1 MRIASNSRIC
11 LALLALALSGSFVR
25 AETIVGS
32 SLEWLTCE
40 SDAVV
45 VGRITK
51 IVTTRGPGS
60 VFYDDCTVA
69 VEEIIKG
76 KVVDRMVV
84 FCFRSLAK
92 ESAAR
97 SWMKSEQPLLLFLSK
112 SRDHGPEKRLE
123 TMLVPASREAPLSV
137 IDLAAPGKYIIDR
150 RFNVLSEKPAI
161 LETCRTT
168 VQRVNEFLKKSSVD
182 PQAKVKDV
190 RLEVPTGSSAW
201 RSLYAGSASYLKVPA
216 FMTLDAKKREEDR
229 PAREK

>member
-1 MRIASNSRIC
+1 SFLCAAIDAGGSDMRIASSSRIC
-11 LALLALALSGSFVR
+11 LALLALALSGSFAW
-25 AETIVGS
+25 AETMVGS

-40 SDAVV
+40 SDVVV

-69 VEEIIKG
+69 VEEVIKG

-97 SWMKSEQPLLLFLSK
+97 SWMKSEQPLLLFLSE

-123 TMLVPASREAPLSV
+123 NMLVPVSREAPLSV
-137 IDLAAPGKYIIDR
+137 IDLAAPGKYVIDR
-150 RFNVLSEKPAI
+150 RFNVLSEKSPI
-161 LETCRTT
+161 LETCCNT
-168 VQRVNEFLKKSSVD
+168 VQRMNEYLKKSSVD
-182 PQAKVKDV
+182 PQTKVKEIK
-190 RLEVPTGSSAW
+190 LEVPTGSNAW
-201 RSLYAGSASYLKVPA
+201 RSLFAGSACYLKVPG
-216 FMTLDAKKREEDR
+216 FMTLG
-229 PAREK
+229 